1 MGARQINDLAVLA
14 MMDKRNRN
22 EETAWPAEGVGGRQ
36 GHPAPSLGGGGYLE
50 NCTAPNFGGSEPARR
65 DPRLDELSRLGLR
78 AEWLQVAEA
87 IGVDAFLR
95 MWKIL
100 DSDDSPRDDSGVL
113 TLKLRSY
120 DAWRRLQRNQHIR
133 ALKQHGE
140 PPSAIQERI
149 SEHYDEALSRR
160 TIDRVLKG

>member
-14 MMDKRNRN
+14 MMDTRNRN
-22 EETAWPAEGVGGRQ
+22 EETAGLAEGVGGRQ
-36 GHPAPSLGGGGYLE
+36 GLPTPSLGGGGYLE
-50 NCTAPNFGGSEPARR
+50 NCTGPNFGAPAAARR

-78 AEWLQVAEA
+78 AEWLQVADA

-149 SEHYDEALSRR
+149 SEHYDETLSRR

>member
-1 MGARQINDLAVLA
+1 
-14 MMDKRNRN
+14 MMESRNRHN
-22 EETAWPAEGVGGRQ
+22 ETAGHTEGVGGRQ
-36 GHPAPSLGGGGYLE
+36 GHPAPPLGGGGYLE
-50 NCTAPNFGGSEPARR
+50 NCTEPNFGRAAEPRR
-65 DPRLDELSRLGLR
+65 DPRMDELSRLGLR
-78 AEWLQVAEA
+78 AEWLRVAEA

-95 MWKIL
+95 MWQIL
-100 DSDDSPRDDSGVL
+100 DGDDSPRDDSGVL

-149 SEHYDEALSRR
+149 SEHYDETLSRR